1 MLASH
6 KTQAAKGLAQAGKC
20 IGMMGLTMVSGSRA
34 YQLRLTLEFDDSE
47 SEVSE

>member
-20 IGMMGLTMVSGSRA
+20 IEMMGLTMVS
-34 YQLRLTLEFDDSE
+34 QLKLILEFDGSE
-47 SEVSE
+47 SVSE